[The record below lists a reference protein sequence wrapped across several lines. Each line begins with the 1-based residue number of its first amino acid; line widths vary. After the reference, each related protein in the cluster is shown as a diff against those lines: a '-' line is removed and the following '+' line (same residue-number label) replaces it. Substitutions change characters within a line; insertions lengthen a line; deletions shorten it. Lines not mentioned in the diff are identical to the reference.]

1 MGVTSTIMQAMD
13 FASLYNR
20 RPTYRK
26 QTSSVP
32 QTVISKANMHSH
44 VPTHPDWISEGTLIS
59 YFKYW

>member
-44 VPTHPDWISEGTLIS
+44 VPTHPD
-59 YFKYW
+59 